1 MKRKFDEKFYNE
13 AIDELI
19 ECIGDQEYQIQEL
32 LETIQAKEEQLE
44 NLKRNF
50 SQMMD
55 SNAEILEEYINEN
68 TILRAQNNGLQKR
81 LDQYQI
87 KEHKELHD
95 LVRGFNNPLETK
107 KTLNMIYGKTVDLD
121 DSYPFNK
128 YQE

>member
-1 MKRKFDEKFYNE
+1 MKKKFDEKFYNE

-32 LETIQAKEEQLE
+32 LETIQAKDEQLE

-50 SQMMD
+50 SHMLD

-87 KEHKELHD
+87 KEHEELRNT
-95 LVRGFNNPLETK
+95 LRGFNNPL
-107 KTLNMIYGKTVDLD
+107 N
-121 DSYPFNK
+121 YPFNK
-128 YQE
+128 

>member
-1 MKRKFDEKFYNE
+1 MKKFDDKFYNE

-19 ECIGDQEYQIQEL
+19 ECIGDQQYQIQEL

-44 NLKRNF
+44 NLKKNF

-87 KEHKELHD
+87 KEHEELRNV
-95 LVRGFNNPLETK
+95 LRGFNNPL
-107 KTLNMIYGKTVDLD
+107 D
-121 DSYPFNK
+121 YPFNK
-128 YQE
+128 

>member
-68 TILRAQNNGLQKR
+68 TILRAENIGLQRKI
-81 LDQYQI
+81 DHYQV
-87 KEHKELHD
+87 KEHEELRNT
-95 LVRGFNNPLETK
+95 LRGFNNPL
-107 KTLNMIYGKTVDLD
+107 N
-121 DSYPFNK
+121 YPFDK
-128 YQE
+128 

>member
-1 MKRKFDEKFYNE
+1 MKKFDEKFYNE

-44 NLKRNF
+44 NLKKNF

-55 SNAEILEEYINEN
+55 SNAEVLEEYINEN

-87 KEHKELHD
+87 KEHEELRNV
-95 LVRGFNNPLETK
+95 LRGFNNPL
-107 KTLNMIYGKTVDLD
+107 D
-121 DSYPFNK
+121 YPFNK
-128 YQE
+128 